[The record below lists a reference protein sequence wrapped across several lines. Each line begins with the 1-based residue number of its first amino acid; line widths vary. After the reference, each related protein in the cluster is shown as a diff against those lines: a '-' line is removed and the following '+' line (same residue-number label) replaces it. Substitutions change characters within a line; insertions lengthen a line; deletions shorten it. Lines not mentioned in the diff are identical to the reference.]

1 MYPWEDEE
9 NGHVVFKSQFIKDT
23 KAGEEIL
30 WWAPSIEGQG
40 RAVRIPTM
48 NNVEE
53 RKKYLLETRFRREHS
68 ADIQRAHEAAL
79 TQLGPSGYLEKR
91 LDDNELQRHLGNMYH
106 QMQQAQG
113 KLPGTSIFMK
123 RLRYFPLSSTEIAAG
138 EPPLS
143 QLEVQ

>member
-9 NGHVVFKSQFIKDT
+9 NGHIVFKSQFIKDT
-23 KAGEEIL
+23 NAGEELL

-40 RAVRIPTM
+40 RAVRMPTM
-48 NNVEE
+48 NVEE
-53 RKKYLLETRFRREHS
+53 RKKYLLETRFRQEHG

-106 QMQQAQG
+106 KMQQAQG

>member
-1 MYPWEDEE
+1 MYPFEDEE
-9 NGHVVFKSQFIKDT
+9 YGHIVFKSQFIKDT

-40 RAVRIPTM
+40 RAVRMPTM
-48 NNVEE
+48 NVEE
-53 RKKYLLETRFRREHS
+53 RKQYLLETRFRQEHG

-91 LDDNELQRHLGNMYH
+91 FDDNESQGHLGNMYQ

-113 KLPGTSIFMK
+113 KLPGTTIFMK
-123 RLRYFPLSSTEIAAG
+123 RLRYFPLSSAEIAAG